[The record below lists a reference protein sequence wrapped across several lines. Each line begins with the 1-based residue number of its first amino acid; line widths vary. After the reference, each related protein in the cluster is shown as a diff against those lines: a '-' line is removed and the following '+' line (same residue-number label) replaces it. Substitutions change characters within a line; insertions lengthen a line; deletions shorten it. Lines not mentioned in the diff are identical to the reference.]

1 MIDQAYRKINAALDQ
16 KVYEETRAFHA
27 KTNNFLLPGAL
38 CVATSEDAKQKLI
51 QEIEYTDIPISPFD
65 SKRVLCPM
73 DGAPLFPQRQK
84 SAEEFLNPP
93 IAAAALFQLLQNAFG
108 ESQVNQRSL
117 RPYPSGGA
125 LYSVQ
130 VIVGIRGGRFS
141 CEPHSEPLR
150 TGFYHYRPSLNA
162 LDPLASLEDAQLVD
176 LTLNDDQRPLGHFN
190 FCLIYVSFLA
200 KAMFKYSHRGYR
212 LSLLEAGSM
221 YQQAGLCA
229 QSLGL
234 RERVW
239 SYFEDQRL
247 CKVIG
252 LNPVCYFPLI
262 AQLFGVSDV

>member
-1 MIDQAYRKINAALDQ
+1 MINQVYRKINAFLDQ
-16 KVYEETRAFHA
+16 QVYEETRAFHA
-27 KTNNFLLPGAL
+27 KTNNFFLTGGPSSDTQG
-38 CVATSEDAKQKLI
+38 DAKKKLV

-65 SKRVLCPM
+65 SKRVLCPVG
-73 DGAPLFPQRQK
+73 DAPFLPQRQK
-84 SAEEFLNPP
+84 SVEQFEDQT
-93 IAAAALFQLLQNAFG
+93 ISEVALFQLLQNAFG

-117 RPYPSGGA
+117 RSYPSGGA

-229 QSLGL
+229 QSLGP